1 MFSLEK
7 DTSLMFTELGMDP
20 NDAIITTP
28 SNDFR
33 VALI

>member
-7 DTSLMFTELGMDP
+7 GASFMFTELGMDP

-28 SNDFR
+28 DNDFR
-33 VALI
+33 AAVV